1 MSEPLSVSN
10 VTESVYSIAIAD
22 MNGDGYRDVVLGNM
36 EAPGV
41 VLLNDGTG
49 RKFARVSFGDK
60 QGAVY
65 GLALGDV
72 NGDGSVD
79 IVAAR
84 SDAVN
89 MLYLNS
95 LGLQPAGAKPRSNVR

>member
-1 MSEPLSVSN
+1 
-10 VTESVYSIAIAD
+10 VYSIAIAD
-22 MNGDGYRDVVLGNM
+22 LNGDGHPDIVLGNL
-36 EAPGV
+36 EAPGA
-41 VLLNDGTG
+41 VLINDGTG
-49 RKFARVSFGDK
+49 RRFTPVRFGDK

-72 NGDGSVD
+72 NGDGSPD

-84 SDAVN
+84 SDAPS

-95 LGLQPAGAKPRSNVR
+95 LVMKAARSSPRRHKLKAGRRPT